1 MDVGILLQRA
11 EGGTES
17 SSAVDKVATL
27 YSLLDPAA
35 EIKVVSY
42 TPSLTALFPTSTVP
56 IPRPAVQL
64 PTNPFQDLHE
74 RIIFTSDRRD
84 GSEPIFVCVN
94 QESGKVSVWAYARVD
109 TEEQSSSGE
118 ILKGALDVKGKGRA
132 SIVGDDSQ
140 NMESNTTSRLGRT
153 ASLPSAAGLKR
164 KRPSFAN
171 NGFGSTSLGDRDR
184 SQRRT
189 STVGSTSAAIGGIG
203 NTSGI
208 LNAGEEV
215 DLLEVLGETML
226 MGPAM
231 KRTASAISAMS
242 AAERRGS
249 VTRNELSITLDR
261 MALGAGAM
269 GGLLGVAAHDMDRE
283 ATLFVTEGEESR
295 MVSDVIVEKIYEMD
309 LGNGG

>member
-1 MDVGILLQRA
+1 MDVGILLERA

-17 SSAVDKVATL
+17 LHAVDKVATL

-35 EIKVVSY
+35 EIKVVSF
-42 TPSLTALFPTSTVP
+42 TPSLSSLFPTSTTP
-56 IPRPAVQL
+56 IPRPSVQL
-64 PTNPFQDLHE
+64 PTNPIQDLQE

-94 QESGKVSVWAYARVD
+94 DTSGKVSVWSYARID
-109 TEEQSSSGE
+109 PEEQSSSGE
-118 ILKGALDVKGKGRA
+118 MLGAMDVKGKGRA
-132 SIVGDDSQ
+132 SMTGDDSQ
-140 NMESNTTSRLGRT
+140 NMETTRLGRT
-153 ASLPSAAGLKR
+153 ASLPSAAGVKR

-189 STVGSTSAAIGGIG
+189 STVGSTSVAMGGIG
-203 NTSGI
+203 STSGI
-208 LNAGEEV
+208 MTAGEEV

-269 GGLLGVAAHDMDRE
+269 GGLLGVPGHDMDRE

-309 LGNGG
+309 LGRGE